1 MAASKANRPLI
12 YAAYCDRNLVNSFAE
27 VYEYLKNQRA
37 TVGHLYRYLER
48 YSTRYEG
55 GSLFN
60 YILKTPI
67 SSL

>member
-1 MAASKANRPLI
+1 MAASEANRPLV
-12 YAAYCDRNLVNSFAE
+12 YAAYCDKQLVNSFAE
-27 VYEYLKNQRA
+27 VYEYLKKQKA

-48 YSTRYEG
+48 YSTRYDR

-60 YILKTPI
+60 YILKTPV